1 MHYGRIAGIGITGAS
16 PLEKDVNLGADTIGV
31 RGFKVTSTDADTID
45 GLVDELLGIEEPD
58 DTNGKLLFLKD
69 KVELPF

>member
-1 MHYGRIAGIGITGAS
+1 MTGAS

-69 KVELPF
+69 KVGLPF